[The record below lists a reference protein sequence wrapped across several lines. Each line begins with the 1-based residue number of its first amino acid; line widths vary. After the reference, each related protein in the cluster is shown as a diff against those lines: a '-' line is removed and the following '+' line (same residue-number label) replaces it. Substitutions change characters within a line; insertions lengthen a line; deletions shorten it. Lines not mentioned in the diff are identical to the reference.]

1 MRSSTVQLI
10 TLATVVA
17 LAACGDGSSGA
28 TSTSETT
35 SATPVATADSPT
47 SEAAAVAIEAEALE
61 WHYTPDAWTV
71 AAGEAFTIE
80 FINAGGVE
88 HDWTVLKLE
97 EEIEK
102 LAEFEE
108 SKVLLEVEKVPSHES
123 RTETFTI
130 DEPGTYQVICTISG
144 HFNTGMAG
152 TLTVE

>member
-17 LAACGDGSSGA
+17 LVACGDASPGA
-28 TSTSETT
+28 ASTPDAT

-47 SEAAAVAIEAEALE
+47 SEAAAVAIEAKALE

-71 AAGEAFTIE
+71 AAGEAFTLE
-80 FINAGGVE
+80 FNNAGGVE
-88 HDWTVLKLE
+88 HDWTALKLE
-97 EEIEK
+97 EDIEK

-108 SKVLLEVEKVPSHES
+108 SKVLLEVAEVPSHES

-130 DEPGTYQVICTISG
+130 EEPGTYQVICTVSG